1 MVRVILPNG
10 EKIEYYHAKGWKN
23 SISGNQVVIL
33 NSRDEV
39 IAYAPHT
46 CVVDNG
52 DGYSSVKYLE
62 EAIDM
67 ILDANPNQLTRW
79 HKLCKL
85 KEKLKKFNA
94 RSCHWK
100 S

>member
-10 EKIEYYHAKGWKN
+10 EKIEYYHAKTWKN

-33 NSRDEV
+33 NSEDGV
-39 IAYAPHT
+39 IAYAPHS

-52 DGYSSVKYLE
+52 SGYSSPKHLE
-62 EAIDM
+62 MAIDM
-67 ILDANPNQLTRW
+67 IIEADTKHLTWAGR
-79 HKLCKL
+79 LCRL
-85 KEKLKKFNA
+85 KEKLKNFNA
-94 RSCHWK
+94 KSCYWK